1 MVRSEQRLRK
11 AVVERA
17 AGQLAASFQVE
28 HVTAQLHAVLAEK
41 RASLNTSIDE
51 LHDEL
56 AGILDSWSHQLDEK
70 LEAARLELDE
80 FIRSAQLPTLPTL
93 TDLRTRAADMFVD
106 TPSMNDIVERARQI
120 LIDDV
125 VEQLIGRQ
133 MALAPVKA

>member
-1 MVRSEQRLRK
+1 LRR

-17 AGQLAASFQVE
+17 ADQLAASFQVG
-28 HVTAQLHAVLAEK
+28 HVTAQLRALLAEK

-56 AGILDSWSHQLDEK
+56 TETLDCWGHQLDEK
-70 LEAARLELDE
+70 LETARLELDE
-80 FIRSAQLPTLPTL
+80 FIRSAHLPALPTLI
-93 TDLRTRAADMFVD
+93 DLRTRAADMFVD
-106 TPSMNDIVERARQI
+106 TPSMNDIVERARHI

-125 VEQLIGRQ
+125 FEELLGRQ